1 MSDRIDAWTH
11 IFPKAYFAKL
21 QTIGSAAGPLRR
33 WLELKSLY
41 DLDHRFR
48 LMDGFEGYRQLL
60 TPSMPAIEDLA
71 DGALAAELM
80 VLMNDGLA
88 ELVARY
94 PDRFPAFA
102 AALPLHDVGAALAEI
117 ERAHAL
123 GAVGFQLCTHMRGM
137 ALDDPRFEPVF
148 AEIARRGLAIWLHP
162 IRGPTPDYPREQK
175 SHFEIWWCFGWPYDS
190 SVAMARLVFSGLF
203 DRHPD
208 LKIITH
214 HMGAMIPY
222 FEGRI
227 VQGWG
232 LEMGARTPPSDAH
245 LLPKPLQRK
254 AEDYFKM
261 FLADTA
267 LSGAVGATRC
277 GLDYF
282 GADKVL
288 FASDFPFD
296 AEGGSYLV
304 RETIRAL
311 DALELPDA
319 VRRRIDAGNL
329 TALIAATKAR

>member
-11 IFPKAYFAKL
+11 IFPKDYFDKL
-21 QTIGSAAGPLRR
+21 QAMASAAGPLKR
-33 WLELKSLY
+33 WLKLTSLY

-48 LMDGFEGYRQLL
+48 LMDGFDGYRQLL

-71 DGALAAELM
+71 DGAAAVELM
-80 VLMNDGLA
+80 RLMNDGLA
-88 ELVARY
+88 ELVARH

-102 AALPLHDVGAALAEI
+102 AALALNDVDAALAEI
-117 ERAHAL
+117 ERADAI
-123 GAVGFQLCTHMRGM
+123 GAVGFQLCTHMRGVP
-137 ALDDPRFEPVF
+137 LDDPAFEPVF
-148 AEIARRGLAIWLHP
+148 AEIARRRLTIWLHP
-162 IRGPTPDYPREQK
+162 IRGPWPDYPTETK
-175 SHFEIWWCFGWPYDS
+175 SRYEIWWAFGWPYDS
-190 SVAMARLVFSGLF
+190 SAAMARLVFSGLF
-203 DRHPD
+203 DRHSD

-227 VQGWG
+227 VQGWD
-232 LEMGARTPPSDAH
+232 LEMGARTPPADAA
-245 LLPKPLQRK
+245 LLPGPLKRK
-254 AEDYFKM
+254 AQDYFKM
-261 FLADTA
+261 FFADTA

-288 FASDFPFD
+288 FASDFPFA
-296 AEGGSYLV
+296 AEGGSDLV
-304 RETIRAL
+304 GETIRAL

-329 TALIAATKAR
+329 DALIAGT

>member
-11 IFPKAYFAKL
+11 IFPKAYFERL
-21 QTIGSAAGPLRR
+21 QTMASAAGPLKR

-41 DLDHRFR
+41 DLDYRFR
-48 LMDGFEGYRQLL
+48 LMDGFAGYRQVL
-60 TPSMPAIEDLA
+60 TPSMSAIEDLA
-71 DGALAAELM
+71 DGQAAVDLM
-80 VLMNDGLA
+80 RLMNDGLA
-88 ELVARY
+88 ELVNSH

-102 AALPLHDVGAALAEI
+102 AALSLHDVDAAVAEIARAETSGAA
-117 ERAHAL
+117 
-123 GAVGFQLCTHMRGM
+123 GFQLCTHMRGIP
-137 ALDDPRFEPVF
+137 LDDPRFNPVF
-148 AEIARRGLAIWLHP
+148 AEIARRDLAIWLHP
-162 IRGPTPDYPREQK
+162 IRGPAPDYPTETK
-175 SHFEIWWCFGWPYDS
+175 SRYEIWWCFGWPYDS

-203 DRHPD
+203 DRHPN

-214 HMGAMIPY
+214 RMGAMIPY

-232 LEMGARTPPSDAH
+232 LEMGARTPPADAG
-245 LLPKPLQRK
+245 LLPGPLQRRP
-254 AEDYFKM
+254 EDYFKM

-282 GADKVL
+282 DADKVV

-304 RETIRAL
+304 RETIKAL
-311 DALELPDA
+311 DTLELPNA
-319 VRRRIDAGNL
+319 VRQKIDSGNIS
-329 TALIAATKAR
+329 ALIRRG

>member
-11 IFPKAYFAKL
+11 IFPKPYFARL
-21 QTIGSAAGPLRR
+21 QTMASAAGPLKR

-48 LMDGFEGYRQLL
+48 LMDGFAGYRQLL
-60 TPSMPAIEDLA
+60 TPSMPPIEDLA
-71 DGALAAELM
+71 DGQLAVELM
-80 VLMNDGLA
+80 RLMNDGLA
-88 ELVARY
+88 ELVVRHR
-94 PDRFPAFA
+94 DRFPAFA
-102 AALPLHDVGAALAEI
+102 AALSLHDVDAALAEI
-117 ERAHAL
+117 GRADAM
-123 GAVGFQLCTHMRGM
+123 GAAGFQLCTHMRGTP
-137 ALDDPRFEPVF
+137 LDDPRFRPVF
-148 AEIARRGLAIWLHP
+148 AEIARRRLAIWLHP
-162 IRGPTPDYPREQK
+162 VRGPLPDYPTESK
-175 SHFEIWWCFGWPYDS
+175 SRFEIWWCFGWPYDS

-208 LKIITH
+208 LKVITH

-232 LEMGARTPPSDAH
+232 LEMGARTPPADAD
-245 LLPKPLQRK
+245 LLPGPLLRP

-282 GADKVL
+282 GAGKVL

-304 RETIRAL
+304 RETIKAL
-311 DALELPDA
+311 DALELTSD
-319 VRRRIDAGNL
+319 VRHKIDVGNV
-329 TALIAATKAR
+329 TELIGRNEE